1 VASIEKLIG
10 QSIPWTGSP
19 VVEEVEAPSHRR
31 RHNGRSFPLNG
42 QKAASSAGH
51 DKKVAAIGNMRPRRL
66 PNPPKRPRDEAPDLG
81 HFPAFLLRPIR
92 VKA

>member
-1 VASIEKLIG
+1 
-10 QSIPWTGSP
+10 
-19 VVEEVEAPSHRR
+19 
-31 RHNGRSFPLNG
+31 
-42 QKAASSAGH
+42 
-51 DKKVAAIGNMRPRRL
+51 MRPRRL